1 MAATAVETHEYE
13 SMFYGRRVTAPPWGS
28 SSLRE
33 ASFITLE
40 KTQSSPFSR
49 SGSWAHTHAHT
60 HTIWPK
66 EPRDVGWKASILSIE
81 NFSGYSQVDANA
93 VTMFSCFKRKVA
105 LKVFSAWKRLPVF
118 SLAIWTSSLKV
129 GEQYIKLFNNPPA
142 SPIQI
147 NKQNIWHFYQ
157 RQQEKTSH
165 FMLQRSD

>member
-1 MAATAVETHEYE
+1 MDLIPQL
-13 SMFYGRRVTAPPWGS
+13 GRSPGEGNGNPVQYS
-28 SSLRE
+28 H
-33 ASFITLE
+33 LE
-40 KTQSSPFSR
+40 NPMDRGACWPTVHGVAKSQTQLS
-49 SGSWAHTHAHT
+49 AHTHAHT

-66 EPRDVGWKASILSIE
+66 KEPRDVGWKASILTIE

-105 LKVFSAWKRLPVF
+105 LKVFSGWKRLPVF
-118 SLAIWTSSLKV
+118 SLAVWTSSLKV
-129 GEQYIKLFNNPPA
+129 GEQYIKLFNNSPA

>member
-1 MAATAVETHEYE
+1 MDLIPQLGRFPGEGNGNPVQYSHLRTPWTEE
-13 SMFYGRRVTAPPWGS
+13 SAGLQSMESQRV
-28 SSLRE
+28 RHN
-33 ASFITLE
+33 
-40 KTQSSPFSR
+40 
-49 SGSWAHTHAHT
+49 WAHTHAHT